1 MEFISRELLQRLTAL
16 GLASP
21 ADVRRCAGRVRRLAR
36 GLPVTD
42 MVWLDALVQS
52 GRLSAW
58 QAELL
63 ESNRGQELVIGR
75 KFVLR
80 VPLHRDPSL
89 STFEATSPG
98 QRGRFLISFTPC
110 AGTEAEGRALQLLKT
125 IKSLSTGGGAIPG
138 LPVDALL
145 ERDRLYL
152 VSHFQPGD
160 SLASLLVRR
169 GRFPE
174 SVVRSILQDLLRQLA
189 AVESHAV
196 HGDLRPANVWLTHR
210 GEVRLLNWGL
220 LNAVVPEINI
230 HSQLPLDLYDG
241 LAPERIESRKPASP
255 STDLYALGSLAWQ
268 LLAGRPPFAV
278 ADSLGKMTAHRQ
290 KTVPD
295 VRTIATDVS
304 ESMASFIKTLT
315 NRDANRRPHSFHDA
329 LQLAPTSSRWQR
341 QSLHQFV
348 AQFESAA
355 PRQIER
361 TPRRKP
367 SRLTQMAAMLLLGVG
382 LTIAAWNRE
391 HLGWPGLER
400 VSAGVASIL
409 PERDLSSA
417 VPARGESTPDITA
430 ENITPSP
437 AAPILTLA
445 TATGIT
451 DDVPEPLP
459 STAAPILSS
468 TGQWLPLPAPTLD
481 GVVQLGAGLDYVASS
496 LVTGERLT
504 IAGSPELPP
513 TIHIQN
519 QPLLLSAEN
528 VQLHN
533 VRIVVDV
540 DFPVSEQE
548 SAVQLEAQ
556 TLTVR
561 DCVFDEQSSRMRSWI
576 RWGPV
581 PDLSPLPGRLIIKNS
596 RIHTSGSLLRL
607 QVPLG
612 GALFENCVTRG
623 TGPVL
628 ELDRGAGE
636 GLLSP
641 VILKE
646 CTLRSCGP
654 VVALPR
660 NDSLQTSGRVS
671 IQGSDTLIDLRGGEP
686 LLLLR
691 ESPVN
696 IRWEDH
702 VEVAASGLIVEVGI
716 RLAGW
721 QSESGR
727 LEEVFTDEVSVDGL
741 LSGDYH
747 FEADPQRA
755 EAERVVI
762 DAMPVRMS
770 DRVPG
775 ADESRIPR

>member
-21 ADVRRCAGRVRRLAR
+21 ADVRRCAGRVRKLAR

-52 GRLSAW
+52 GRLNAW

-80 VPLHRDPSL
+80 APLHRDPFL
-89 STFEATSPG
+89 STFDATSPG

-110 AGTEAEGRALQLLKT
+110 SGTEAEGHALQLLKT
-125 IKSLSTGGGAIPG
+125 IKSLSIGAGAVPG
-138 LPVDALL
+138 LPADALL

-160 SLASLLVRR
+160 SLSSLLVRR

-174 SVVRSILQDLLRQLA
+174 PVVRSILPDILRQLA
-189 AVESHAV
+189 AVESNAV

-230 HSQLPLDLYDG
+230 HSQLPLDFYDG
-241 LAPERIESRKPASP
+241 LAPERIESRKPAST
-255 STDLYALGSLAWQ
+255 STDLYALGCLAWQ

-295 VRTIATDVS
+295 VRTIAPDVS
-304 ESMASFIKTLT
+304 ESMASLIRTLT

-355 PRQIER
+355 PRQIEH
-361 TPRRKP
+361 TPKRKH

-382 LTIAAWNRE
+382 LTLVAWNRE
-391 HLGWPGLER
+391 QLGWPGLER
-400 VSAGVASIL
+400 VSAGVATIL
-409 PERDLSSA
+409 PEREPSVPVSA
-417 VPARGESTPDITA
+417 IAESTPEATE
-430 ENITPSP
+430 ENTTPSP

-445 TATGIT
+445 TATGVT
-451 DDVPEPLP
+451 DEVPEVMTSTVAPLLP
-459 STAAPILSS
+459 S

-504 IAGSPELPP
+504 LVGSAELPP

-528 VQLHN
+528 VQLVN

-540 DFPVSEQE
+540 DFPASEQE
-548 SAVQLEAQ
+548 SAIQLEAQ
-556 TLTVR
+556 TLAVR
-561 DCVFDEQSSRMRSWI
+561 DCVFDEQSSRLRSWI
-576 RWGPV
+576 HWGPV
-581 PDLSPLPGRLIIKNS
+581 PDVSPLPGRLVFRNS
-596 RIHTSGSLLRL
+596 RIHTSGTLLRL
-607 QVPLG
+607 QIPLG

-628 ELDRGAGE
+628 ELDQGAGQ
-636 GLLSP
+636 GLISP

-654 VVALPR
+654 IVSLPR
-660 NDSLQTSGRVS
+660 NDALPTSGRVS
-671 IQGSDTLIDLRGGEP
+671 IQGSDSLIDLRGGEP

-691 ESPVN
+691 ESPAS

-702 VEVAASGLIVEVGI
+702 IEIAASGLIVEVGI

-721 QSESGR
+721 RSESGR
-727 LEEVFTDEVSVDGL
+727 LEEVPTDEVSVDGL

-747 FEADPQRA
+747 FEADPQRPG
-755 EAERVVI
+755 AERLVI
-762 DAMPVRMS
+762 DAMPVRIS

-775 ADESRIPR
+775 AEEGRIPR